1 MSYQVLARKYRPKN
15 FETLVGQE
23 HVVRALT
30 HALASGRLHH
40 AYLFTGTRGVG
51 KTTLSRILAKSLN
64 CIGPDGNGG
73 ITPTPC
79 GVCEA
84 CTAIDAG
91 RFVDYIE
98 MDAAS
103 NRGVDEMAQM
113 LEQAVYAPSNARFKV
128 YMIDEVH
135 MLTNHAFN
143 SMLKTLEEPPEHV
156 KFILATTDPQKIPVT
171 VLSRCLQFNL
181 KQMPPGHIISH
192 LENILGQEG
201 ITFEQPALR
210 LLAAGAHGSMRDAL
224 SLTDQAIAYAA
235 GEVTLD
241 AVQGMLGALDQ
252 SYLIRLLDA
261 LAAQDGADLLAVA
274 DEMATRSL
282 SYNGAL
288 QDLGTL
294 LHRIALAQTV
304 PAALPQDLPEYADVV
319 RLAAAFDAEEVQL
332 YYQIAVHGRNELGLA
347 PDEYAGFSMTLLR
360 MLAFRPG
367 VGGAEGQPAA
377 APALSRPAAVAAARA
392 AAAAP
397 PARAAAHVQASHASV
412 TPPAV
417 MAGAAAVMARGEM
430 PVRAPA
436 ASHGTAGA
444 STGASGLAASAS
456 SSTHGNTAGGM
467 APSATTPPKPMT
479 LAEASA
485 QAQGRAPTAPDA
497 MPGAA
502 PVPTSP
508 ATSSPTSP
516 ATSTAT
522 SAPTSTATS
531 SPQFAAAPQSPA
543 SQDAASATL
552 ATLAAQVEAAHSAHL
567 EPVPAAALAAHAVAQ
582 AAPAVSAA
590 PAASISPARAALN
603 AALEAARAASKPG
616 ARAYGGGPS
625 ASAAAAATATSA
637 NQSPGA
643 EPATSPSR
651 AAAAGHAAAP
661 SQPQSPNASHG
672 APSGSGT
679 ASAAKSAATS
689 SATSAA
695 ASASTFAPTSSAASP
710 MASAQSAA
718 PSRTAPWE
726 DMPPAASMGGD
737 AHAAV
742 LEAPVRQVA
751 PQAQPARQATPVAAP
766 QRAPAAQPAQQQA
779 DDEDDLPPWVT
790 EFSDDSAIA
799 QSMPAQQD
807 YAPAAHSPSQP
818 SSHGQPARAAYG
830 QPAGAAQA
838 QPHSA
843 NQGQPHNASNGGA
856 QQQAPAQQGYA
867 DDAQAFVAPAR
878 AAPGPAKAPYAY
890 VITPVPE
897 LDWDGNWP
905 AVAAALPLRGVA
917 QQLAMQA
924 ELISCGIDGNAAV
937 FKVRVP
943 IETWRTPGNVEK
955 LTLALTER
963 FGRAVRVDTELGAV
977 WYTAS
982 AEAQAH
988 RAACQRAAEDTVAN
1002 DPFVNSMIREFDA
1015 WVVPG
1020 SIVPPPAASA
1030 SAPS

>member
-30 HALASGRLHH
+30 HALHSGRLHH

-64 CIGPDGNGG
+64 CVGPDGTGG

-103 NRGVDEMAQM
+103 NRGVDEMAQL

-181 KQMPPGHIISH
+181 KQMPPGHIIGH

-201 ITFEQPALR
+201 INFEQPALR

-235 GEVTLD
+235 GAVTLD

-304 PAALPQDLPEYADVV
+304 PAALPDDLPEHADIV
-319 RLAAAFDAEEVQL
+319 RLAGAFDAEEVQL

-367 VGGAEGQPAA
+367 VGGAEGQPVA
-377 APALSRPAAVAAARA
+377 APAMSRQAAMASARA
-392 AAAAP
+392 AAGAP

-417 MAGAAAVMARGEM
+417 VAGAVAAMARADAAAYTVPANPSASVAPAAVTAPQAPAPVAVQAAPQAHAAAPVAPQAAAAPAAPPAAAV
-430 PVRAPA
+430 
-436 ASHGTAGA
+436 
-444 STGASGLAASAS
+444 
-456 SSTHGNTAGGM
+456 
-467 APSATTPPKPMT
+467 
-479 LAEASA
+479 
-485 QAQGRAPTAPDA
+485 Q
-497 MPGAA
+497 
-502 PVPTSP
+502 
-508 ATSSPTSP
+508 
-516 ATSTAT
+516 
-522 SAPTSTATS
+522 
-531 SPQFAAAPQSPA
+531 AAPQP
-543 SQDAASATL
+543 
-552 ATLAAQVEAAHSAHL
+552 
-567 EPVPAAALAAHAVAQ
+567 AQ
-582 AAPAVSAA
+582 AAPQAAATPAAQSSAAPPPATAPAA
-590 PAASISPARAALN
+590 PAAPISTARAAIN

-616 ARAYGGGPS
+616 ARSASQASAAPAASAPPASAAPAPSAAPYTAPAMAAPPAPAPQAPAASYTSS
-625 ASAAAAATATSA
+625 ASAV
-637 NQSPGA
+637 
-643 EPATSPSR
+643 
-651 AAAAGHAAAP
+651 
-661 SQPQSPNASHG
+661 
-672 APSGSGT
+672 
-679 ASAAKSAATS
+679 
-689 SATSAA
+689 
-695 ASASTFAPTSSAASP
+695 
-710 MASAQSAA
+710 A
-718 PSRTAPWE
+718 PSRPAPWD
-726 DMPPAASMGGD
+726 DMPPAATMGGD
-737 AHAAV
+737 AQAAV
-742 LEAPVRQVA
+742 LEAPVRQAVVQPVQQTA
-751 PQAQPARQATPVAAP
+751 PAAAP
-766 QRAPAAQPAQQQA
+766 QYVAPAAQPAQQQA
-779 DDEDDLPPWVT
+779 DEEDDLPPWVT
-790 EFSDDSAIA
+790 EFSDDSAVA
-799 QSMPAQQD
+799 QSAPAQA
-807 YAPAAHSPSQP
+807 YAPPAAQSQP
-818 SSHGQPARAAYG
+818 
-830 QPAGAAQA
+830 QA
-838 QPHSA
+838 
-843 NQGQPHNASNGGA
+843 HN
-856 QQQAPAQQGYA
+856 QAPAPLSYA
-867 DDAQAFVAPAR
+867 DEAQAVVMPAR
-878 AAPGPAKAPYAY
+878 AAPAPAKAPHAY

-897 LDWDGNWP
+897 LNWDGNWP

-924 ELISCGIDGNAAV
+924 ELIDCSIDGNAVV

-955 LTLALTER
+955 LTVALTER
-963 FGRAVRVDTELGAV
+963 FGRPVRVDTELGAV

-988 RAACQRAAEDTVAN
+988 REACQRAAEDVVAN

-1020 SIVPPPAASA
+1020 SIVPPAASA
-1030 SAPS
+1030 AAAN